1 MPNHCRPS
9 CWLLLALKVP
19 SKLTLK
25 VQSSGARQGQDC
37 DSWTDLNSKHYCPW
51 GKCVGWRLFLS
62 RVGWVATRANGE
74 VPNLQNS
81 TESLGAQKNWN
92 CKSLQSG
99 GKLLTVGPC
108 FLVFLQF
115 KEKQGSIGSGPRY
128 MICVTLFLHV
138 VQVRKHR
145 HARIAHVS
153 RARVSRAFLAC
164 QCVFW
169 QAQHAKKC
177 DKIWYLWPLPKGQTF
192 CYFCAEALQLL

>member
-1 MPNHCRPS
+1 MGCTARYSAKHSAALVEAPPPHNH
-9 CWLLLALKVP
+9 WL
-19 SKLTLK
+19 
-25 VQSSGARQGQDC
+25 RQGEVRAEGWPWIQVSLSHCHCVQVTPKLAGPAPCASGSTMSSD
-37 DSWTDLNSKHYCPW
+37 WT
-51 GKCVGWRLFLS
+51 LS
-62 RVGWVATRANGE
+62 LSAWDGIRVRII
-74 VPNLQNS
+74 
-81 TESLGAQKNWN
+81 SL
-92 CKSLQSG
+92 
-99 GKLLTVGPC
+99 
-108 FLVFLQF
+108 
-115 KEKQGSIGSGPRY
+115 GSGPRY

-138 VQVRKHR
+138 VLVRKHR

>member
-128 MICVTLFLHV
+128 MICVILFCTLRKSENTRTCKNCTCFTCTRFACISSMSVCFLTGTTCKKV
-138 VQVRKHR
+138 WQNL
-145 HARIAHVS
+145 IP
-153 RARVSRAFLAC
+153 LAT
-164 QCVFW
+164 
-169 QAQHAKKC
+169 A
-177 DKIWYLWPLPKGQTF
+177 
-192 CYFCAEALQLL
+192 